1 MGTNKNEV
9 ITEMPASEVLRQNFM
24 PYSMSVIISRAIP
37 EIDGL
42 KPSHRKLL
50 YTMYEMGLLTGA
62 RTKSANIAART
73 MLLNPHGDQ
82 GNYET
87 MIRLTQNNETLL
99 TPIVDGKGNF
109 GKHYSRDMAYAA
121 SRYTEAKLAP
131 IASEFFSGIRKN
143 AVDFVDNYDG
153 TKKEPSLLPVTF
165 PNILANPTEG
175 IAVGMASSI
184 PSFNLVEL
192 CDAAVMRIN
201 EPDKDV
207 ITVMPAPDFTTGAQI
222 LYDKEGMKKAYETG
236 RGPFRMRACYR
247 TDTKARVIEITQIP
261 FTTTAEQIIENIIAQ
276 IKAGKIAEISDVRNE
291 IGLKGFALAIDYKR
305 GVDPDVLMR
314 KLFRLTKL
322 EDTYNFNMTVL
333 VNGTPKVLGVTKILD
348 EWISW
353 RRGCVK
359 RELSFDLNKKEKDLH
374 MLEGLAKVLLDI
386 DRAIKIIRETKE
398 DAQVIPNL
406 MSGFGIDEEQASYV
420 AEIKL
425 RNLNRDWILN
435 RTKDIEKLKSEI
447 RKLNKQISSDK
458 EIGKIIVKTLTEI
471 KKKYG
476 KERKTSLVPVEEAP
490 AVEQADLIPDYP
502 VVIYRTKEGYIK
514 KVAASSMKG
523 NYEIRTKDGDEI
535 IQALPAQNTSEL
547 IVFTDRCSVYKA
559 HGYDLSDSRP
569 SDLGQYAASVFGFE
583 EGESMIHACILSEG
597 MTVLIGFRNGKV
609 AKFPLSVYETK
620 QNRKKLL
627 NAFSDK
633 SRAAGI
639 CIVQGDAKIGIV
651 SSRNRMLILQTKD
664 IMEKSSRTTQ
674 GVQVMKL
681 PAKGEVVR
689 FAPIEEF
696 GLETETGFGYRNLPA
711 QGGVYDGQTK
721 LDLS

>member
-1 MGTNKNEV
+1 
-9 ITEMPASEVLRQNFM
+9 
-24 PYSMSVIISRAIP
+24 
-37 EIDGL
+37 
-42 KPSHRKLL
+42 
-50 YTMYEMGLLTGA
+50 
-62 RTKSANIAART
+62 
-73 MLLNPHGDQ
+73 
-82 GNYET
+82 
-87 MIRLTQNNETLL
+87 
-99 TPIVDGKGNF
+99 
-109 GKHYSRDMAYAA
+109 
-121 SRYTEAKLAP
+121 
-131 IASEFFSGIRKN
+131 
-143 AVDFVDNYDG
+143 
-153 TKKEPSLLPVTF
+153 
-165 PNILANPTEG
+165 
-175 IAVGMASSI
+175 
-184 PSFNLVEL
+184 
-192 CDAAVMRIN
+192 
-201 EPDKDV
+201 
-207 ITVMPAPDFTTGAQI
+207 
-222 LYDKEGMKKAYETG
+222 
-236 RGPFRMRACYR
+236 
-247 TDTKARVIEITQIP
+247 
-261 FTTTAEQIIENIIAQ
+261 
-276 IKAGKIAEISDVRNE
+276 
-291 IGLKGFALAIDYKR
+291 
-305 GVDPDVLMR
+305 
-314 KLFRLTKL
+314 
-322 EDTYNFNMTVL
+322 
-333 VNGTPKVLGVTKILD
+333 
-348 EWISW
+348 
-353 RRGCVK
+353 
-359 RELSFDLNKKEKDLH
+359 

-386 DRAIKIIRETKE
+386 DRAIRIIRETKE

-458 EIGKIIVKTLTEI
+458 EIGKIIVKTLAEI

-569 SDLGQYAASVFGFE
+569 SDLGQYAASVFGLE
-583 EGESMIHACILSEG
+583 EGESMIHACILSKG

-633 SRAAGI
+633 SQAAGI

-674 GVQVMKL
+674 GVQVVKL